1 MARRKK
7 NEALG
12 NTELPE
18 AVPVIQPITET
29 IEKNF
34 MPYAMSVIISRA
46 IPDIDGFKPSHRK
59 LLYTMYKMGLLT
71 GGSGSS
77 GLTKCANVVGQTM
90 KLNPHGDASIYDT
103 LVRLTRDNETL
114 LHPFIFSKG
123 SFGKQY
129 SSEMP
134 PAAPRYTECKLEP
147 FAAEIFGGINKDA
160 VEMVDNYDG
169 TMKEPVLLPTSFPN
183 ILVAPN
189 TGVAVSMTTSIC
201 SFNLGEVCD
210 ATIQILRNP
219 DTTVDAI
226 LDIMPAPD
234 FPGGAFIIY
243 NRDKMREIYETG
255 RGSVRMRAKCA
266 YDRDNN
272 LIEILE
278 IPYSTKIELIL
289 KKFVEMVKDGKLK
302 EVSDFRDEI
311 DLSGFKLTIDL
322 KRGTDYERLLAKL
335 YKYTPLED
343 SFSCNFNVLINGAP
357 RLLGVIDILKEWINF
372 RMGCVRRELTYDLKK
387 NKEKLHLLLGLGK
400 ILLDIDKAIRIVRET
415 KLEKDVVPNL
425 MEGFGIDEIQA
436 EYIAEIK
443 LRNLNREYIVNRIK
457 EIEDLQKTIADLEA
471 TISSDRAIKNLIAK
485 QLREVKA
492 KYGKPR
498 KTQLIYDDMLPE
510 VEEEEIDDSFSGKIF
525 LTREGYF
532 KKISFTSLKGND
544 EHKHKD
550 GDAVVIAEE
559 ASNRDELIFFSDKG
573 QAYKSHVGDFGICKA
588 SELGDYIPSKLGFD
602 EGEKVLTM
610 IRVAEYKEGENMIFI
625 FQNGKGVRVPIS
637 SYETKT
643 NRRKLT
649 GAYSDASPIVA
660 AFRENEP
667 IDIMLIS
674 NVGKAI
680 IINSTLIPIK
690 TTRSAQGVTL
700 YSLKK
705 KQQLENA
712 VTDFASK
719 WENLKKYRKTK
730 IPATG
735 VQLEELD
742 VESQQISLI

>member
-7 NEALG
+7 NEAL
-12 NTELPE
+12 NIALPE
-18 AVPVIQPITET
+18 AEPMIQPITET

-71 GGSGSS
+71 GGSSSS

-103 LVRLTRDNETL
+103 LVRLTKDNETL

-134 PAAPRYTECKLEP
+134 AAAPRYTECKLDP

-160 VEMVDNYDG
+160 VEMIDNYDG
-169 TMKEPVLLPTSFPN
+169 TLKEPVLLPTSFPN

-189 TGVAVSMTTSIC
+189 TGVAVSMTTNIC
-201 SFNLGEVCD
+201 SFNLGEICD

-255 RGSVRMRAKCA
+255 RGSVRMRAKCS

-272 LIEILE
+272 MIEILE

-289 KKFVEMVKDGKLK
+289 KKFVEMVKEGKLK

-311 DLSGFKLTIDL
+311 DISGFKLTVDL
-322 KRGTDYERLLAKL
+322 KRGTDYEKLLAKL
-335 YKYTPLED
+335 YKATPLED
-343 SFSCNFNVLINGAP
+343 SFSCNFNVLINGSP
-357 RLLGVIDILKEWINF
+357 RLMGVIEILKEWIKF
-372 RMGCVRRELTYDLKK
+372 RMGCVRRELTYDLGK

-443 LRNLNREYIVNRIK
+443 LRNLNREYIVNRIQ
-457 EIEDLQKTIADLEA
+457 EIEDLQKTIAELEA
-471 TISSDRAIKNLIAK
+471 IISSDRAIKNVIAK
-485 QLREVKA
+485 QLREVKQ
-492 KYGKPR
+492 KFGKPR

-525 LTREGYF
+525 LTKEGYF
-532 KKISFTSLKGND
+532 KKISHTSLKGND

-550 GDAVVIAEE
+550 GDSVMLSDE
-559 ASNRDELIFFSDKG
+559 ASNRDELIFFSNKG
-573 QAYKSHVGDFGICKA
+573 QAYKAHVVDFGTCKA

-602 EGEKVLTM
+602 DGEKVLTM
-610 IRVAEYKEGENMIFI
+610 IRVSEYKEGENMIFI
-625 FQNGKGVRVPIS
+625 FQNGKGVRVPITA
-637 SYETKT
+637 YETKT

-667 IDIMLIS
+667 MDVMLIS

-680 IINSTLIPIK
+680 IINSSLIPVK

-700 YSLKK
+700 YTLKK
-705 KQQLENA
+705 KQQLDSA
-712 VTDFASK
+712 IIDFASK
-719 WENLKKYRKTK
+719 WQNTKKYKKTK

-742 VESQQISLI
+742 VESQQISML